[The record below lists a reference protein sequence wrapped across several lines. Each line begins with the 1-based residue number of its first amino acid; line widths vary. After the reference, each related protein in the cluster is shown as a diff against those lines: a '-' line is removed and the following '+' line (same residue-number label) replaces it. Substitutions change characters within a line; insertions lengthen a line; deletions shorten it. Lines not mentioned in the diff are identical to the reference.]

1 MNRATASRAPAA
13 ASQSGAAPASALAI
27 ASIPLAVLFSFMAIG
42 SVLPVLPVYVKGPV
56 GAGDVAVGVVIGAF
70 AITAAIGRPFGGKLA
85 DATSRRRV
93 LMIGLV
99 TASIGG
105 AMLFLP
111 LGVAGLVVAR
121 LVLGFGDGWIF
132 TAGVSW
138 IVDLTPEERRG
149 QVIGIFGISVWGGI
163 SLGSVIGQAI
173 YSAAGFEWVW
183 AFATVAPLVGLLIS
197 LRTPTPG
204 PHAPSPSPSEEVASA
219 ELGAPLPGAPLPV
232 TSGAQAGGSPPRA
245 SGRLPRLPSSAV
257 RPGVA
262 LLFANIGF
270 GTLAGFIVLLLDGE
284 GIGHGAA
291 AFTVFTATV
300 VASRLLLGWLPDR
313 WGARRSALAGGIAQA
328 AGLATIGFAASLPV
342 VMAGAVLAGLGI
354 ALIFPSLALLV
365 VNATAPSARATAMG
379 WFTSFFDIG
388 VAVGAPF
395 AGLVASTGG
404 GENYSAA
411 FFAAASICLAGAFIG
426 FLGTRNQPRTAAV
439 A

>member
-1 MNRATASRAPAA
+1 
-13 ASQSGAAPASALAI
+13 
-27 ASIPLAVLFSFMAIG
+27 MAIG
-42 SVLPVLPVYVKGPV
+42 SVLPVLPLYVKGPI
-56 GAGDVAVGVVIGAF
+56 GAGDVAVGVVVGAF
-70 AITAAIGRPFGGKLA
+70 AITAAIGRPLGGRLA

-93 LMIGLV
+93 LIIGLL
-99 TASIGG
+99 TASAGG

-111 LGVAGLVVAR
+111 LGVPGLVFAR
-121 LVLGFGDGWIF
+121 LVVGFGDGWIF

-163 SLGSVIGQAI
+163 AIGTVVGQAL
-173 YSAAGFEWVW
+173 YSVAGYDWVW
-183 AFATVAPLVGLLIS
+183 AFATVAPLVGLLVASRI
-197 LRTPTPG
+197 
-204 PHAPSPSPSEEVASA
+204 PSTVRRSSFPSMPEEVASA
-219 ELGAPLPGAPLPV
+219 EMGVPLPERSAGEPV
-232 TSGAQAGGSPPRA
+232 TSPAGRRRSW
-245 SGRLPRLPSSAV
+245 LPTSAV
-257 RPGVA
+257 RPGIA
-262 LLFANIGF
+262 LLFANVGF

-300 VASRLLLGWLPDR
+300 VASRLLFGWLPDR

-328 AGLATIGFAASLPV
+328 AGIATIGLAGSLPM
-342 VMAGAVLAGLGI
+342 VMVGAVLAGTGI

-365 VNATAPSARATAMG
+365 VNATDPAARATAMG

-395 AGLVASTGG
+395 AGLIASTGG
-404 GENYSAA
+404 GGNYQAA
-411 FFAAASICLAGAFIG
+411 FFAAAVVCLAGAFIG
-426 FLGTRNQPRTAAV
+426 FLGTRNQPRSVAV

>member
-1 MNRATASRAPAA
+1 MNGARASGPATTADDAGSSPA
-13 ASQSGAAPASALAI
+13 GLLAI
-27 ASIPLAVLFSFMAIG
+27 ASIPVAVLFSFMAIG
-42 SVLPVLPVYVKGPV
+42 SVLPVLPLYVKGPI
-56 GAGDVAVGVVIGAF
+56 GAGDVAVGIVIGAF
-70 AITAAIGRPFGGKLA
+70 AVTAAIGRPLGGRLA

-93 LMIGLV
+93 LMIGLIA
-99 TASIGG
+99 ASVGG

-111 LGVAGLVVAR
+111 LSVPGLVLAR
-121 LVLGFGDGWIF
+121 LVVGFGDGWIF

-149 QVIGIFGISVWGGI
+149 QVIGVFGISVWGGI
-163 SLGSVIGQAI
+163 SLGSVLGQLI
-173 YSAAGFEWVW
+173 YSAAGYDWVW
-183 AFATVAPLVGLLIS
+183 AFATLAPLVGLLIS
-197 LRTPTPG
+197 LWT
-204 PHAPSPSPSEEVASA
+204 PSPGGQSASPSAPEEVASA
-219 ELGAPLPGAPLPV
+219 EMGAPLPTGTDGNVAKGAPVTGRRAWLP
-232 TSGAQAGGSPPRA
+232 A
-245 SGRLPRLPSSAV
+245 SAV

-270 GTLAGFIVLLLDGE
+270 GALAGFIVLLLDGG

-313 WGARRSALAGGIAQA
+313 WGARRSALAGGISEA
-328 AGLATIGFAASLPV
+328 AGIAIIGAAGSLPV
-342 VMAGAVLAGLGI
+342 VFVGSALAGIGI
-354 ALIFPSLALLV
+354 SLIFPSLALLV
-365 VNATAPSARATAMG
+365 VNATDPSQRATAMG

-411 FFAAASICLAGAFIG
+411 FFAAAAVCLAGAFIG
-426 FLGTRNQPRTAAV
+426 FAGTRNQPRSAAV

>member
-1 MNRATASRAPAA
+1 MNRATASGAPAA

-197 LRTPTPG
+197 LRTPTG
-204 PHAPSPSPSEEVASA
+204 P
-219 ELGAPLPGAPLPV
+219 
-232 TSGAQAGGSPPRA
+232 
-245 SGRLPRLPSSAV
+245 
-257 RPGVA
+257 
-262 LLFANIGF
+262 
-270 GTLAGFIVLLLDGE
+270 
-284 GIGHGAA
+284 
-291 AFTVFTATV
+291 FT
-300 VASRLLLGWLPDR
+300 
-313 WGARRSALAGGIAQA
+313 
-328 AGLATIGFAASLPV
+328 
-342 VMAGAVLAGLGI
+342 
-354 ALIFPSLALLV
+354 
-365 VNATAPSARATAMG
+365 
-379 WFTSFFDIG
+379 
-388 VAVGAPF
+388 
-395 AGLVASTGG
+395 
-404 GENYSAA
+404 
-411 FFAAASICLAGAFIG
+411 
-426 FLGTRNQPRTAAV
+426 
-439 A
+439 